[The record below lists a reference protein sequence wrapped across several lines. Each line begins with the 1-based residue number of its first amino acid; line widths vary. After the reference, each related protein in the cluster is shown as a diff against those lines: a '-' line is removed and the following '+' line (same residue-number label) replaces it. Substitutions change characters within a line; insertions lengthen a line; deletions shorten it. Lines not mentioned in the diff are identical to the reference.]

1 MLSVKCYFPDA
12 RALRGLATT
21 MHEDHEL
28 LDRGMGR
35 VFDGLHA
42 AMKRP

>member
-1 MLSVKCYFPDA
+1 
-12 RALRGLATT
+12 
-21 MHEDHEL
+21 MHEDHGL